1 MGAKPGK
8 RSSSSLRVRVCGKD
22 GLVAQLLH
30 PDWIARDDA
39 KAVGSNLR
47 AVEDELTR
55 VNAQAKLVL
64 SGGGLLEVYWDAT
77 LSHKSWRS
85 EATLNTLVD
94 QVHASVQPIL
104 NALASAKRDYVIGV
118 DVFDKNDIGGGQF
131 AVVLNKGTIKAIAWK
146 SYPVLQESNWLAGF
160 GTLKGRQSPRVL
172 STALGTTA
180 VLVCHDVQA
189 YNHRNQALVRRAYQP
204 TDRNKVITD
213 MESLMRSSK
222 SEWVLSLVHQI
233 DEESD
238 MVTFRKSYKQL
249 NADYDHAPT
258 VIGAFGYGPSVQS
271 LLLPLAEKAQFPD
284 GSSNTVV
291 VLEP

>member
-189 YNHRNQALVRRAYQP
+189 YNHRNQALVDLEAVGVRTYISEPDRGRRNWKDHPEARDAVY
-204 TDRNKVITD
+204 RNRRRIRGARGKRLLRQRGERLERPFAHLYETGR
-213 MESLMRSSK
+213 MRRVHLRGHDNILK
-222 SEWVLSLVHQI
+222 RVL
-233 DEESD
+233 D
-238 MVTFRKSYKQL
+238 
-249 NADYDHAPT
+249 
-258 VIGAFGYGPSVQS
+258 
-271 LLLPLAEKAQFPD
+271 
-284 GSSNTVV
+284 
-291 VLEP
+291 